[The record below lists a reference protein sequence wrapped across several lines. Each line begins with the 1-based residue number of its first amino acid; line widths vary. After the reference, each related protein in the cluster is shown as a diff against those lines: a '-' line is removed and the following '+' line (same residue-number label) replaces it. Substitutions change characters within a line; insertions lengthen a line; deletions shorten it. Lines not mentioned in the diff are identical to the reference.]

1 MYKHHFVG
9 TDYDLE
15 TGEAHMVVCMYCDCK
30 PYQASE
36 FPCVDEEQEARADYL
51 VSVHVEESRM
61 EEGE

>member
-36 FPCVDEEQEARADYL
+36 FPCVDEEQEARGDYL
-51 VSVHVEESRM
+51 LSVHLEETRM
-61 EEGE
+61 EEI

>member
-9 TDYDLE
+9 TDCDLE

-51 VSVHVEESRM
+51 VSVHVEEGRM
-61 EEGE
+61 KD

>member
-1 MYKHHFVG
+1 MRLTK
-9 TDYDLE
+9 DE
-15 TGEAHMVVCMYCDCK
+15 TISLDTPVCDGEGCFAVDCDCK

-61 EEGE
+61 EEG

>member
-9 TDYDLE
+9 TDHDLD
-15 TGEAHMVVCMYCDCK
+15 TGEANLVVCMYCDCK
-30 PYQASE
+30 PYHADE
-36 FPCVDEEQEARADYL
+36 PCVDEEQEARADYL